1 MSLSATTNSCSK
13 FKISRGGGRHFS
25 RDLDTRAALKGEING
40 DESSEEEESEEEDES
55 SEDDAPTAAEE
66 NAQLAPEMAAMNLK
80 LGNTVDVGGGA
91 DGDDG
96 MSRAE
101 RKAAKKAQSGKK
113 VQIQEP
119 ESGSEEEDQGVAK
132 RQQESKEV
140 AAKGKAK
147 VAAADM
153 SRRER

>member
-1 MSLSATTNSCSK
+1 
-13 FKISRGGGRHFS
+13 
-25 RDLDTRAALKGEING
+25 
-40 DESSEEEESEEEDES
+40 
-55 SEDDAPTAAEE
+55 
-66 NAQLAPEMAAMNLK
+66 MNLK

-96 MSRAE
+96 LSRAE

-113 VQIQEP
+113 VQIKEP
-119 ESGSEEEDQGVAK
+119 GSDEDDDEDEGVAK
-132 RQQESKEV
+132 RQQESKET